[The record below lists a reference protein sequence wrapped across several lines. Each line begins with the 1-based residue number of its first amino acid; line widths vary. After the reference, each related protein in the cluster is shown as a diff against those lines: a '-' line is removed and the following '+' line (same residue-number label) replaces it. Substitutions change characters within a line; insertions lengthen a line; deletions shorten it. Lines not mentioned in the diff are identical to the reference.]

1 MQLFTALHQAQ
12 TARVSV
18 DQGRTTPPQYAARH
32 SLAPKPNVC
41 VSIGPSSE
49 SVHPINCLR
58 PLYIR
63 TRLFGICCVPFCES
77 FSPALGTGAGVLWNS
92 FQIQQLSVQLDQL
105 SREYQNQERN
115 MEQMTIEL
123 STAQAQ
129 TADARRE
136 TQQLRDQISRRHS
149 LQSDRKPDEDTVQVL
164 REEIKETS
172 AAKRHLE
179 EQLDALQ
186 NDLEASRRQLEE
198 KTQTIEMLENTKLKQ
213 YQEEI
218 ANLQRELQ
226 SARYQIENLG
236 GPVEPGT
243 GARGSPLKVEIDS
256 LKREIVKRDDAIIR
270 MEKDCQEKHLRRID
284 AMQAQLRRFEEETGN
299 LNKVLD
305 EQRAGLEER
314 DRLIRQLRSNQNQ
327 TSSVELEKLRAEHAR
342 CQEQFDKQTKRINTL
357 SQQIESQSDE
367 ILAIKFWHP
376 GSTPDIVLSGCMA
389 AGFQKGAK
397 AERLFEANIALMEL
411 TAPKNAASNQALD
424 KMRTERDQLQM
435 QQRQL

>member
-1 MQLFTALHQAQ
+1 MQ
-12 TARVSV
+12 
-18 DQGRTTPPQYAARH
+18 
-32 SLAPKPNVC
+32 
-41 VSIGPSSE
+41 
-49 SVHPINCLR
+49 
-58 PLYIR
+58 
-63 TRLFGICCVPFCES
+63 
-77 FSPALGTGAGVLWNS
+77 GVLWNS

-243 GARGSPLKVEIDS
+243 GARGSLFRRLSSPPLQ
-256 LKREIVKRDDAIIR
+256 
-270 MEKDCQEKHLRRID
+270 QEKHLRRID

-314 DRLIRQLRSNQNQ
+314 DRLIRQLRSNQ
-327 TSSVELEKLRAEHAR
+327 
-342 CQEQFDKQTKRINTL
+342 
-357 SQQIESQSDE
+357 
-367 ILAIKFWHP
+367 
-376 GSTPDIVLSGCMA
+376 
-389 AGFQKGAK
+389 
-397 AERLFEANIALMEL
+397 
-411 TAPKNAASNQALD
+411 
-424 KMRTERDQLQM
+424 
-435 QQRQL
+435 